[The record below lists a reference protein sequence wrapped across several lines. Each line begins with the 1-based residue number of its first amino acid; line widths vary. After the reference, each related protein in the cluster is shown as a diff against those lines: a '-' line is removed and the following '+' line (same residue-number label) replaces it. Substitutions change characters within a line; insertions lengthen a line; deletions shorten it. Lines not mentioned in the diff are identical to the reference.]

1 MSADTLQKELE
12 DVTARLNSIQEEIDH
27 LLGQQ
32 EVLQQRKTLL
42 VSKLD
47 ELARGQTRHYNE
59 LQQDSGKF
67 ETETFVWSS
76 RVQDVLQNS
85 FKLKK
90 FRSMQLSC
98 VNATLAKYDVILV
111 MPTGGGKSLC
121 YQLPALI
128 DEGFSL
134 VISPLVSLMQDQM
147 MSLDQL
153 GIISRTLNAH
163 SSKED
168 VKTVHS
174 MMLAKPST
182 LKLLFVTPEKLAKSK
197 QFMSKL
203 QKANDMK
210 LVSRIVID
218 EIHCTSQWGHDFRP
232 DYKFLGILKRQFP
245 TVPLLGLTATA
256 TDKVLEDVKK
266 ILGLKNCLVFK
277 TSYNRPNLFYE
288 VVSKPTAHKAQ
299 LEEIVS
305 IIKGRFKDQSGKE
318 ISIYAPVWYIVNE
331 CCTVWRFTVVH
342 IWSFN
347 NYCYIN

>member
-1 MSADTLQKELE
+1 MRFNYSANLMGEDVLQKELE
-12 DVTARLNSIQEEIDH
+12 DVTAQLSTIQEEIDH
-27 LLGQQ
+27 LLGLQ
-32 EVLQQRKTLL
+32 ESLQQRKASL
-42 VSKLD
+42 VSQLD
-47 ELARGQTRHYNE
+47 ELSRGLTRHYNE
-59 LQQDSGKF
+59 LQKDSDKF
-67 ETETFVWSS
+67 ETETFVWSGQ
-76 RVQDVLQNS
+76 VQYVLENS

-90 FRSMQLSC
+90 FRPMQLSC

-163 SSKED
+163 SSKEE
-168 VKTVHS
+168 VKNVHS
-174 MMLAKPST
+174 MMVTKPCMV
-182 LKLLFVTPEKLAKSK
+182 KLLFVTPEKLAKSK

-203 QKANDMK
+203 QKANEMK
-210 LVSRIVID
+210 LLSRIVID

-256 TDKVLEDVKK
+256 TEKVLEDIKK
-266 ILGLKNCLVFK
+266 ILSLKNCLVFK

-288 VVSKPTAHKAQ
+288 VLSKPTSHKAQ
-299 LEEIVS
+299 IEEMVS
-305 IIKGRFKDQSGKE
+305 IIKKRFKDQSGKDL
-318 ISIYAPVWYIVNE
+318 
-331 CCTVWRFTVVH
+331 
-342 IWSFN
+342 
-347 NYCYIN
+347 

>member
-1 MSADTLQKELE
+1 MSAETLQKELE
-12 DVTARLNSIQEEIDH
+12 NVTAQLNSIQEEIDH

-32 EVLQQRKTLL
+32 EILQQRKTTL
-42 VSKLD
+42 VSQLE
-47 ELARGQTRHYNE
+47 ELARDEARYYNK
-59 LQQDSGKF
+59 LQNSADKF
-67 ETETFVWSS
+67 ETETFVWSTK
-76 RVQDVLQNS
+76 VQQVLENS

-90 FRSMQLSC
+90 FRPMQLSC
-98 VNATLAKYDVILV
+98 VNATLSKHDVILV

-121 YQLPALI
+121 YQLPAII

-153 GIISRTLNAH
+153 GITSRTLNAH
-163 SSKED
+163 SSKDD

-174 MMLAKPST
+174 MMISRPST

-203 QKANDMK
+203 QKANEMK

-218 EIHCTSQWGHDFRP
+218 EVHCTSQWGHDFRP

-245 TVPLLGLTATA
+245 AVPLLGLTATA
-256 TDKVLEDVKK
+256 TEKVLEDIKK
-266 ILGLKNCLVFK
+266 ILSIKNCLVFK

-288 VVSKPTAHKAQ
+288 VMPKPTSHKAQ
-299 LEEIVS
+299 LEEMVS

-318 ISIYAPVWYIVNE
+318 TRSM
-331 CCTVWRFTVVH
+331 
-342 IWSFN
+342 
-347 NYCYIN
+347 

>member
-1 MSADTLQKELE
+1 MSAEKLQNELE
-12 DVTARLNSIQEEIDH
+12 EVTAQLNSIQEEIDH

-32 EVLQQRKTLL
+32 ESLQQRKTLL
-42 VSKLD
+42 ISQLD

-59 LQQDSGKF
+59 LQDSGKF
-67 ETETFVWSS
+67 ETEIFVWSGQ
-76 RVQDVLQNS
+76 VQHVLENS

-90 FRSMQLSC
+90 FRPMQLSC

-153 GIISRTLNAH
+153 GIVSRTLNAH

-168 VKTVHS
+168 VKSVHS
-174 MMLAKPST
+174 MMISKPST

-245 TVPLLGLTATA
+245 TIPLLGLTATA
-256 TDKVLEDVKK
+256 TDKVLEDIKK
-266 ILGLKNCLVFK
+266 ILSLKNCLVFK

-288 VVSKPTAHKAQ
+288 VISKPTSHKAQ
-299 LEEIVS
+299 LEEIVR
-305 IIKGRFKDQSGKE
+305 IIKGRFTDQSGE
-318 ISIYAPVWYIVNE
+318 LFMS
-331 CCTVWRFTVVH
+331 R
-342 IWSFN
+342 SLN
-347 NYCYIN
+347 NIICHGF

>member
-1 MSADTLQKELE
+1 MSVETLQEQLE
-12 DVTARLNSIQEEIDH
+12 DVTAQLNSIQEEIDH

-32 EVLQQRKTLL
+32 ETLQQQKTSLI
-42 VSKLD
+42 SQLD
-47 ELARGQTRHYNE
+47 ELARGQARHYNE
-59 LQQDSGKF
+59 LQQDSEKF

-76 RVQDVLQNS
+76 QVQHVLENS
-85 FKLKK
+85 FRLKK
-90 FRSMQLSC
+90 FRPMQLSC

-153 GIISRTLNAH
+153 GIVSRTLNAH

-168 VKTVHS
+168 VKSVHS
-174 MMLAKPST
+174 MMISKPSI

-245 TVPLLGLTATA
+245 AIPLLGLTATA
-256 TDKVLEDVKK
+256 TDKVLEDIKK
-266 ILGLKNCLVFK
+266 ILSLRNCLVFK

-288 VVSKPTAHKAQ
+288 MISKPTSHKAQ

-305 IIKGRFKDQSGKE
+305 IIKRRFKDQSGE
-318 ISIYAPVWYIVNE
+318 ETISIIILY
-331 CCTVWRFTVVH
+331 R
-342 IWSFN
+342 
-347 NYCYIN
+347 

>member
-1 MSADTLQKELE
+1 MNAERLQNELE
-12 DVTARLNSIQEEIDH
+12 QVTAQLNSIQEEIDH

-32 EVLQQRKTLL
+32 ETLQQQKMLL
-42 VSKLD
+42 ISQLD

-59 LQQDSGKF
+59 LQQDCGKF

-76 RVQDVLQNS
+76 QVQHVLENS

-153 GIISRTLNAH
+153 GIVSRTLNAH

-168 VKTVHS
+168 VKSVHS
-174 MMLAKPST
+174 MMISKPST

-245 TVPLLGLTATA
+245 TIPLLGLTATA
-256 TDKVLEDVKK
+256 TDKVLEDIKK
-266 ILGLKNCLVFK
+266 ILSLKNCLVFK

-288 VVSKPTAHKAQ
+288 VVSKPTSHRAQ
-299 LEEIVS
+299 LEEIVR
-305 IIKGRFKDQSGKE
+305 IIKGRFNDQSGE
-318 ISIYAPVWYIVNE
+318 L
-331 CCTVWRFTVVH
+331 FMDL
-342 IWSFN
+342 
-347 NYCYIN
+347 

>member
-1 MSADTLQKELE
+1 MNAERLQNELE
-12 DVTARLNSIQEEIDH
+12 QVTAQLNSIQEEIDQ

-32 EVLQQRKTLL
+32 ETLQQRKMLL
-42 VSKLD
+42 ISQLD
-47 ELARGQTRHYNE
+47 ELARGLARHYNE
-59 LQQDSGKF
+59 LQQDCGKF

-76 RVQDVLQNS
+76 QVQHVLENS

-90 FRSMQLSC
+90 FRPMQLSC

-153 GIISRTLNAH
+153 GIVSRTLNAH

-168 VKTVHS
+168 VKSVHS
-174 MMLAKPST
+174 MMISKPST

-245 TVPLLGLTATA
+245 TIPLLGLTATA
-256 TDKVLEDVKK
+256 TDKVLEDIKK
-266 ILGLKNCLVFK
+266 ILSLKNCLVFK

-288 VVSKPTAHKAQ
+288 LVSKPTSHRAQ
-299 LEEIVS
+299 LEEIVR
-305 IIKGRFKDQSGKE
+305 ITKGRFNDQSGELFKDL
-318 ISIYAPVWYIVNE
+318 
-331 CCTVWRFTVVH
+331 
-342 IWSFN
+342 
-347 NYCYIN
+347 

>member
-1 MSADTLQKELE
+1 MCCVNCGCLIRVQWWGLNRIARMSAETLQKELE
-12 DVTARLNSIQEEIDH
+12 NVTAQLNSIQEEIDH

-32 EVLQQRKTLL
+32 EILQQRKTTL
-42 VSKLD
+42 VSQLE
-47 ELARGQTRHYNE
+47 ELARDEARYYNK
-59 LQQDSGKF
+59 LQNSADKF
-67 ETETFVWSS
+67 ETETFVWSTK
-76 RVQDVLQNS
+76 VQQVLENS

-90 FRSMQLSC
+90 FRPMQLSC
-98 VNATLAKYDVILV
+98 VNATLSKHDVILV

-121 YQLPALI
+121 YQLPAII

-153 GIISRTLNAH
+153 GITSRTLNAH
-163 SSKED
+163 SSKDD

-174 MMLAKPST
+174 MMISRPST

-203 QKANDMK
+203 QKANEMK

-218 EIHCTSQWGHDFRP
+218 EVHCTSQWGHDFRP

-245 TVPLLGLTATA
+245 AVPLLGLTATA
-256 TDKVLEDVKK
+256 TEKVLEDIKK
-266 ILGLKNCLVFK
+266 ILSIKNCLVFK

-288 VVSKPTAHKAQ
+288 VMPKPTSHKAQ
-299 LEEIVS
+299 LEEMVS

-318 ISIYAPVWYIVNE
+318 TRSM
-331 CCTVWRFTVVH
+331 
-342 IWSFN
+342 
-347 NYCYIN
+347 

>member
-1 MSADTLQKELE
+1 MSVETLQEQLE
-12 DVTARLNSIQEEIDH
+12 DVTAQLNSIQEEIDH

-32 EVLQQRKTLL
+32 ETLQQQKTLL
-42 VSKLD
+42 ISQLD

-59 LQQDSGKF
+59 LQQDSEKF

-76 RVQDVLQNS
+76 QVQHVLENS
-85 FKLKK
+85 FRLKK
-90 FRSMQLSC
+90 FRPMQLSC

-153 GIISRTLNAH
+153 GIVSRTLNAH

-168 VKTVHS
+168 VKSVHS
-174 MMLAKPST
+174 MMINKPST

-245 TVPLLGLTATA
+245 AIPLLGLTATA
-256 TDKVLEDVKK
+256 TDKVLEDIKK
-266 ILGLKNCLVFK
+266 ILSLRNCLVFK

-288 VVSKPTAHKAQ
+288 VISKPTSHKAQ
-299 LEEIVS
+299 LEEVVS
-305 IIKGRFKDQSGKE
+305 IIKRRFKDQSGKE
-318 ISIYAPVWYIVNE
+318 TISIYCIDN
-331 CCTVWRFTVVH
+331 CTYLSTVKE
-342 IWSFN
+342 
-347 NYCYIN
+347 

>member
-1 MSADTLQKELE
+1 MSVETLQKQLE
-12 DVTARLNSIQEEIDH
+12 DVTAQLNSIQEEIDH

-32 EVLQQRKTLL
+32 ETLQQQKTSLI
-42 VSKLD
+42 SQLD

-59 LQQDSGKF
+59 LQQDSEKF

-76 RVQDVLQNS
+76 QVQHVLENS
-85 FKLKK
+85 FRLKK
-90 FRSMQLSC
+90 FRPMQLSC

-153 GIISRTLNAH
+153 GIVSRTLNAH

-168 VKTVHS
+168 VKSVHS
-174 MMLAKPST
+174 MMISKPST

-245 TVPLLGLTATA
+245 AIPLLGLTATA
-256 TDKVLEDVKK
+256 TDKVLEDIKK
-266 ILGLKNCLVFK
+266 ILSLRNCLVFK

-288 VVSKPTAHKAQ
+288 VISKPTSHKAQ

-305 IIKGRFKDQSGKE
+305 IIKRRFKDQSGE
-318 ISIYAPVWYIVNE
+318 ETISIYCKGNCMYLSTIKE
-331 CCTVWRFTVVH
+331 
-342 IWSFN
+342 
-347 NYCYIN
+347 

>member
-1 MSADTLQKELE
+1 MSVETLQEQLE
-12 DVTARLNSIQEEIDH
+12 DVTAQLNSIQEEIDH

-32 EVLQQRKTLL
+32 ETLQQQKTSLI
-42 VSKLD
+42 SQLD
-47 ELARGQTRHYNE
+47 ELARGQARHYNE
-59 LQQDSGKF
+59 LQQDSEKF

-76 RVQDVLQNS
+76 QVQHVLENS
-85 FKLKK
+85 FRLKK
-90 FRSMQLSC
+90 FRPMQLSC

-153 GIISRTLNAH
+153 GIVSRTLNAH

-168 VKTVHS
+168 VKSVHS
-174 MMLAKPST
+174 MMISKPST
-182 LKLLFVTPEKLAKSK
+182 LKLLYVTPEKLAKSK

-245 TVPLLGLTATA
+245 AIPLLGLTATA
-256 TDKVLEDVKK
+256 TDKVLEDIKK
-266 ILGLKNCLVFK
+266 ILSLRNCLVFK

-288 VVSKPTAHKAQ
+288 MISKPTSHKAQ

-305 IIKGRFKDQSGKE
+305 IIKRRFKDQSGE
-318 ISIYAPVWYIVNE
+318 ETISIYCIDN
-331 CCTVWRFTVVH
+331 CTYLST
-342 IWSFN
+342 IKE
-347 NYCYIN
+347 